1 METMETSLPSGHL
14 LQGPR
19 HVYLLGACL
28 GKGGFGITYRGQE
41 MATGF
46 PVAVKEYFPSLC
58 KPVRMQDGSIVPSPQ
73 FQAAFA
79 KGKNSFL
86 NEAAMLK
93 ALDEIPSVVKILD
106 FFSENGTAYM
116 VMEYLDGVT
125 LRSRVEQSG
134 PIPIQTLLPP
144 MLSFIQDISAMHQRG
159 VLHRD
164 IAPDNIMW
172 MPDGSFKL
180 LDFGCARAMEDG
192 RSMSVLLKPGFAP
205 FEQYQTRGQGDY
217 TDLYALCATIYY
229 CITGLVPPQ
238 APERIFALHDGQPDP
253 LPAPSKV
260 GVRISP
266 AWEALLMWG
275 LAADPH
281 QRPKTVAQWLERLE
295 IVPPV
300 PDDDPPLP
308 DPVDDPHIVWPK
320 KSGLSPLGFVIL
332 GLCGAGGLAILAF
345 LIHLL

>member
-238 APERIFALHDGQPDP
+238 APERIFALHDGKPDP

-308 DPVDDPHIVWPK
+308 DPDDDPHIVWPK

>member
-116 VMEYLDGVT
+116 VMEYLDGST

-238 APERIFALHDGQPDP
+238 APERLFALHDGQPDP

>member
-1 METMETSLPSGHL
+1 METLDTNLPGGYL

-19 HVYLLGACL
+19 HSYRLDACL
-28 GKGGFGITYRGQE
+28 GKGGFGITYRGRE
-41 MATGF
+41 TATGV
-46 PVAVKEYFPSLC
+46 PVAVKEYFPNLC
-58 KPVRMQDGSIVPSPQ
+58 KPIRTPDGGIAPSPQ
-73 FQAAFA
+73 HQDAYA
-79 KGKNSFL
+79 KGKKSFL

-93 ALDEIPSVVKILD
+93 ALDEIPSVVNILD
-106 FFSENGTAYM
+106 FFPESGTAYM
-116 VMEYLDGVT
+116 VMEYLDGIT
-125 LRSRVEQSG
+125 LRQMVERDG

-144 MLSFIQDISAMHQRG
+144 MLSFIRDLSTMHQRG

-238 APERIFALHDGQPDP
+238 APERIFALHDNQPDP

-260 GVRISP
+260 GVPISP
-266 AWEALLMWG
+266 ELESLLMWG
-275 LAADPH
+275 LAADAR
-281 QRPKTVAQWLERLE
+281 QRPQTMAQWLDLLE
-295 IVPPV
+295 KVPFFPQ
-300 PDDDPPLP
+300 DDPLPP
-308 DPVDDPHIVWPK
+308 DPDPK
-320 KSGLSPLGFVIL
+320 KRLSPLGIAIL
-332 GLCGAGGLAILAF
+332 CLCGAGALALLAA
-345 LIHLL
+345 LIHAL

>member
-1 METMETSLPSGHL
+1 MEIMETSLPSGHL

-308 DPVDDPHIVWPK
+308 DPDDDPHIVWPK

>member
-1 METMETSLPSGHL
+1 METMETSLPNGHL

-308 DPVDDPHIVWPK
+308 DPDDDPHIVWPK